1 MPIKKTDKATP
12 PTEIARRIRSLKRF
26 FRATSNMGGP
36 LATFSLLVP
45 CMDLQGCGGVHH
57 I

>member
-26 FRATSNMGGP
+26 FRATSSMG
-36 LATFSLLVP
+36 
-45 CMDLQGCGGVHH
+45 DLWRLIVYLSHNWACKGAE
-57 I
+57 